1 VIVRICLCVL
11 VVVVVVAVLLLIARG
26 RRGFY
31 ASIYRR
37 GWFVFGQRVDQL
49 KTI

>member
-1 VIVRICLCVL
+1 L
-11 VVVVVVAVLLLIARG
+11 VIARG

-37 GWFVFGQRVDQL
+37 GWFVFGQRVNQL